1 VQKPCNINVEYIDSI
16 SKWPRNF
23 PFAKRK
29 DNFRKFNSYIV
40 LSIHLAMDWNDMNQ
54 QLIHGNLP
62 DITLLLI
69 SQKLTTH

>member
-1 VQKPCNINVEYIDSI
+1 VKYIDSI
-16 SKWPRNF
+16 SDWPRNF
-23 PFAKRK
+23 PVAKRK
-29 DNFRKFNSYIV
+29 DNFRQFNAYMV

-69 SQKLTTH
+69 GQKLTTH